1 MGRHSHLYD
10 TSNYPKDHPQ
20 YSAVNEKVV
29 GKMKDEC
36 AGRLIAEYVGLRPKM
51 YAILEADGRNIKKAK
66 GVKRSVVSNEIQYDD
81 YGETLRNKKTFH
93 HAMDV
98 LRSKGHHIYGQ
109 HINKISLSPFDSK
122 RWILENG
129 IDTLAYSHEELVALD
144 TAAMDAYIDELTGGD
159 WVPEGIT

>member
-1 MGRHSHLYD
+1 
-10 TSNYPKDHPQ
+10 
-20 YSAVNEKVV
+20 
-29 GKMKDEC
+29 
-36 AGRLIAEYVGLRPKM
+36 
-51 YAILEADGRNIKKAK
+51 
-66 GVKRSVVSNEIQYDD
+66 
-81 YGETLRNKKTFH
+81 
-93 HAMDV
+93 MDV
-98 LRSKGHHIYGQ
+98 LRSKGHHTYGQ